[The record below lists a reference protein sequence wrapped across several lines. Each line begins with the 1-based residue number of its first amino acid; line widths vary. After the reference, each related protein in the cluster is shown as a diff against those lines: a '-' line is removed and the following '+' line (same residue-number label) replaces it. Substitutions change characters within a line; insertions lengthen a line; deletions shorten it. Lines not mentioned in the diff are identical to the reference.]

1 MAQNMVINEDT
12 LNLLHMIYNNIEVS
26 KLNNAEH
33 IEVYKCS
40 IKEEN
45 EEKYAW
51 REGAK
56 GKLIILYDTIN
67 NVGVQ
72 YDDMTTVDTV
82 QDLILIEGVKDD
94 RTLLMDLVLVDI
106 NTLSEVCRY
115 ESISFCERLSANL
128 MFIHGRGKS
137 YLYSISERKV
147 TIEAYKADNL
157 SKNIISIGCED
168 GIIIYDVVKE
178 EIINKYDCK
187 CCATLFGGGNGVGKY
202 YRFLNYGYSVLVLD
216 IETSEVLRLITSE
229 NVVSIN
235 TLKNSYCDTIITAG
249 KDSSDYLYDGNYFV
263 CNSKIMQTKE
273 YLEHL
278 TIKEVEPVI
287 NNKTGEIKHY
297 KVVNSKGLTGILSKD
312 FRKLSINGVL
322 NGENILDS
330 RLDFIKERYLT

>member
-1 MAQNMVINEDT
+1 MIKSTIIKED
-12 LNLLHMIYNNIEVS
+12 LINLLHMVYDDITVS

-33 IEVYKCS
+33 IEVHTCNT
-40 IKEEN
+40 KEQDEN
-45 EEKYAW
+45 NYAV
-51 REGAK
+51 RDEYK
-56 GKLIILYDTIN
+56 GKVIILYDTIN
-67 NVGVQ
+67 KFGVQ
-72 YDDMTTVDTV
+72 YDGVTTIETA
-82 QDLILIEGVKDD
+82 QDLIMIEGVKDT
-94 RTLLMDLVLVDI
+94 RTLLVELLLVDA
-106 NTLSEVCRY
+106 NTLSEACRY
-115 ESISFCERLSANL
+115 EDVSFCERLSDKL
-128 MFIHGRGKS
+128 MFIHKHDKS

-147 TIEAYKADNL
+147 IIEAYKADNL

-168 GIIIYDVVKE
+168 GILIYDTTKDK
-178 EIINKYDCK
+178 IIDRYNCK
-187 CCATLFGGGNGVGKY
+187 CYDTLFRYSNGVGKY